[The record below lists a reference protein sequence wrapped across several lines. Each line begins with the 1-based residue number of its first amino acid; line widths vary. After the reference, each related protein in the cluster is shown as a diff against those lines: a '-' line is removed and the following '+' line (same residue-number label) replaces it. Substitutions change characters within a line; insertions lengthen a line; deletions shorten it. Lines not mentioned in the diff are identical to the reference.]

1 MGPGAVRVPDWPAR
15 FDHFLAARR
24 ERPFQWGDHDCCLFA
39 LDWIEEAT
47 GRRLA
52 EVRGLYCDADGAAA
66 LLRARWGTG
75 DLTALATLM
84 LGPPLA
90 SPLLAGRGDLLA
102 FRHGGNVWLGLC
114 AGPVGV
120 APGKRGL
127 VTLPLGRA
135 VAAWRVG

>member
-15 FDHFLAARR
+15 LDRFLQERR
-24 ERPFQWGDHDCCLFA
+24 ERPFAWGQHDCCLFA

-52 EVRGLYCDADGAAA
+52 EVRGLYRDADGAAA
-66 LLRARWGTG
+66 LLRERWNTG
-75 DLTALATLM
+75 DLTALATRL
-84 LGPPLA
+84 LGDPL
-90 SPLLAGRGDLLA
+90 SVPLLAGRGDLLA
-102 FRHGGNVWLGLC
+102 FQYGEQVWLGLC

-120 APGKRGL
+120 APGKCGL
-127 VTLPLGRA
+127 VTVPLARA

>member
-1 MGPGAVRVPDWPAR
+1 MRIPDWPVR

-24 ERPFQWGDHDCCLFA
+24 ERSFAWGDHDCCLFA

-52 EVRGLYCDADGAAA
+52 EVRGLYRDAEGAAA
-66 LLRARWGTG
+66 LLRERWNTG

-84 LGPPLA
+84 LGAPLP

-102 FRHGGNVWLGLC
+102 FRHDDRVWLGLC
-114 AGPVGV
+114 AGPAGV
-120 APGKRGL
+120 APGRRGL
-127 VTLPLGRA
+127 VMVPLSRA
-135 VAAWRVG
+135 VAAWRI

>member
-1 MGPGAVRVPDWPAR
+1 MGPGAVRVPDWPVRLDR
-15 FDHFLAARR
+15 FLRQRR
-24 ERPFQWGDHDCCLFA
+24 ERPFAWGDHDCCLFA
-39 LDWIEEAT
+39 LDWIETAT
-47 GRRLA
+47 GVRLA
-52 EVRGLYCDADGAAA
+52 EVRGLYRDAEGAAA

-90 SPLLAGRGDLLA
+90 SPLLTGRGDLLA

-120 APGKRGL
+120 APGRRGL
-127 VTLPLGRA
+127 ITLPLSRA
-135 VAAWRVG
+135 IYAWRI

>member
-1 MGPGAVRVPDWPAR
+1 MRHPDWPAR
-15 FDHFLAARR
+15 LDAFLQQRR
-24 ERPFQWGDHDCCLFA
+24 ERPFRWGEHDCCLMA
-39 LDWIEEAT
+39 LDWIEDAT
-47 GRRLA
+47 GVRLA
-52 EVRGLYCDADGAAA
+52 EARGLYHDADGAAA
-66 LLRARWGTG
+66 LLRERWDTG

-120 APGKRGL
+120 APGRRGL
-127 VTLPLGRA
+127 VTLPLSRA
-135 VAAWRVG
+135 IYAWRI